1 MLSANNIEGVVA
13 YLNHLAEVNKKD
25 IKVSYL
31 HYEDLDGK
39 HEVKKK
45 KSMVKKL
52 FGKNNLVLTLSLM
65 IIWFTQAFGS
75 SIYSWLPLIMLNH
88 GFVKSKVY
96 VFMMVVQS
104 MPFIEFYC
112 SGALYLLDF
121 HSSCFCFSQVEL
133 QFLFLCSTLP
143 LEHFILQSRSNT
155 LSLSSTQQKCIQ
167 HQLDQQH

>member
-1 MLSANNIEGVVA
+1 MSANNIEGVVA

-104 MPFIEFYC
+104 MPFISIFYA
-112 SGALYLLDF
+112 SKIIDGFGRRILLF
-121 HSSCFCFSQVEL
+121 WSSIFAG
-133 QFLFLCSTLP
+133 
-143 LEHFILQSRSNT
+143 
-155 LSLSSTQQKCIQ
+155 
-167 HQLDQQH
+167 